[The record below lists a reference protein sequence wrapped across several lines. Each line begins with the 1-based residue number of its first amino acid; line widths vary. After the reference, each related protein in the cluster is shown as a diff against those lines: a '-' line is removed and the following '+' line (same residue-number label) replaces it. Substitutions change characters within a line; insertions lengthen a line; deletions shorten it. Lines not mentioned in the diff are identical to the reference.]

1 MNYENIL
8 QRGELLMNPTVNA
21 LEKRVVS
28 KTMMRILPF
37 ILILYIIAY
46 LDRVNLGYAAL
57 QMNAELALTAEVFGL
72 LSGIFFIGYFFFEVP
87 SNMIMH
93 KVGPKIWIARIMLTW
108 GIVVILTGFAQ
119 TTTQLYILRFLLG
132 VAEAGFFPGIILYLT
147 YWFRN
152 RERGKATAVLILALP
167 IGGLI
172 GAPLSTWILDN
183 ISWLN
188 MSGWRWMF
196 IIEGIPALILG
207 VVVLF
212 YMTNRPANAKW
223 LTQDEKDWLE
233 GELEAERQVSK
244 KVNKVSKLE
253 MLKDSKI
260 WKLSLLYFAAYT
272 GIYGLSFW
280 MPTIIKSLSA
290 TATTNMEIGWLAMIP
305 SLVGIPAILFVGWNA
320 DRTNEYKNHL
330 LVCFLISVLG
340 FIGCGF
346 SSSVFMMVL
355 MLAITSAGLYGF
367 TGCFFAYLTFFFT
380 DSTAPVGIA
389 VVNSFAALGGF
400 VGPMILGAVA
410 FTTGMFIIA
419 GLLVIGAITLMTLK
433 LSSER
438 KEAKLTS
445 ANIKTGTL

>member
-1 MNYENIL
+1 
-8 QRGELLMNPTVNA
+8 MNPTANA

-28 KTMMRILPF
+28 KTMIRILPF

-93 KVGPKIWIARIMLTW
+93 KIGPKIWIARIMLTW

-119 TTTQLYILRFLLG
+119 TTTHLYILRFLLG
-132 VAEAGFFPGIILYLT
+132 VAEAGFFPGVILYLT

-152 RERGKATAVLILALP
+152 RERGKATAVLLLALP

-183 ISWLN
+183 VAWLS

-196 IIEGIPALILG
+196 ILEGIPALILG

-223 LTQDEKDWLE
+223 LTQEEKNWLE
-233 GELEAERQVSK
+233 SELEAERQLSK

-290 TATTNMEIGWLAMIP
+290 TATTNLEIGWLAMIP
-305 SLVGIPAILFVGWNA
+305 SVVGIPAILFVGWNA
-320 DRTNEYKNHL
+320 DRTNAYKNHL

-346 SSSVFMMVL
+346 STSTFMMVL

-400 VGPMILGAVA
+400 VGPMILGSVA

-419 GLLVIGAITLMTLK
+419 GLLVIGAIILMTLR
-433 LSSER
+433 LSTER
-438 KEAKLTS
+438 KDAKL
-445 ANIKTGTL
+445 IKTNVNTEAPL

>member
-1 MNYENIL
+1 
-8 QRGELLMNPTVNA
+8 MNPTANA
-21 LEKRVVS
+21 LEKRVIS

-93 KVGPKIWIARIMLTW
+93 KIGPKIWIARIMLTW

-119 TTTQLYILRFLLG
+119 TTTHLYILRFLLG
-132 VAEAGFFPGIILYLT
+132 VAEAGFFPGVILYLT

-152 RERGKATAVLILALP
+152 RERGKATAVLLLALP

-183 ISWLN
+183 ITWLN

-196 IIEGIPALILG
+196 ILEGIPALILG

-223 LTQDEKDWLE
+223 LTQEEKDWLE

-253 MLKDSKI
+253 MLKDLKI

-290 TATTNMEIGWLAMIP
+290 TATTNLEIGWLAMIP
-305 SLVGIPAILFVGWNA
+305 SIVGIPAILFVGWNA
-320 DRTNEYKNHL
+320 DRTNAYKNHL

-400 VGPMILGAVA
+400 VGPMILGSVA

-419 GLLVIGAITLMTLK
+419 GILVIGAITLMTLK
-433 LSSER
+433 LATER
-438 KEAKLTS
+438 KEAKLTT
-445 ANIKTGTL
+445 ANIETEASL

>member
-1 MNYENIL
+1 MT
-8 QRGELLMNPTVNA
+8 QTVNA
-21 LEKRVVS
+21 LEKRTIN
-28 KTMMRILPF
+28 KTMFRILPF
-37 ILILYIIAY
+37 ILVLYIVAY

-93 KVGPKIWIARIMLTW
+93 KIGAKVWIARIMFSW
-108 GIVVILTGFAQ
+108 GIIVVLTGFAQ
-119 TTTQLYILRFLLG
+119 TTTHLYILRFLLG

-147 YWFRN
+147 YWFRA
-152 RERGKATAVLILALP
+152 RERGKATAVLLLALP

-172 GAPLSTWILDN
+172 GAPVSTWILDN
-183 ISWLN
+183 ISWLS

-196 IIEGIPALILG
+196 ILEGIPAVILG
-207 VVVLF
+207 FIVIF
-212 YMTNRPANAKW
+212 YLTNRPANAKW
-223 LTQDEKDWLE
+223 LSQEEKDWLE
-233 GELEAERQVSK
+233 GELESERQQSLM
-244 KVNKVSKLE
+244 VNKVSKRE
-253 MLKDSKI
+253 MLKDSKV

-290 TATTNMEIGWLAMIP
+290 TATTNLEIGWLAMIP
-305 SLVGIPAILFVGWNA
+305 AVVGIPAILFVGWSA
-320 DRTNEYKNHL
+320 DRTNAHKSHL
-330 LVCFLISVLG
+330 LVCFLISIIG

-346 SSSVFMMVL
+346 SNSVFMMVL

-380 DSTAPVGIA
+380 ESTAPVGIA
-389 VVNSFAALGGF
+389 LVNSFAALGGF

-410 FTTGMFIIA
+410 FTSGMFIIA
-419 GLLVIGAITLMTLK
+419 GLLAIGGVTLMSLK
-433 LSSER
+433 LASER
-438 KEAKLTS
+438 KLEKLKEAQ
-445 ANIKTGTL
+445 AN

>member
-1 MNYENIL
+1 MN
-8 QRGELLMNPTVNA
+8 QTVNA

-57 QMNAELALTAEVFGL
+57 QMNAELALSAEVFGL

-93 KVGPKIWIARIMLTW
+93 KVGPKIWIARIMITW

-119 TTTQLYILRFLLG
+119 TTTHLYILRFLLG
-132 VAEAGFFPGIILYLT
+132 VAEAGFFPGVILYLT

-152 RERGKATAVLILALP
+152 RERGKATAVLLLALP

-172 GAPLSTWILDN
+172 GAPVSTWILDN
-183 ISWLN
+183 ITWLQ

-196 IIEGIPALILG
+196 ILEGIPALILG
-207 VVVLF
+207 VFVLF

-223 LTQDEKDWLE
+223 LTQEEKDWLE

-253 MLKDSKI
+253 MLKESKI

-290 TATTNMEIGWLAMIP
+290 SATTNLEIGWLAMIP
-305 SLVGIPAILFVGWNA
+305 SIVGIPAILFVGWNA
-320 DRTNEYKNHL
+320 DRTNAYKNHL

-346 SSSVFMMVL
+346 SSNVFMMVL

-380 DSTAPVGIA
+380 ESTAPVGIA

-419 GLLVIGAITLMTLK
+419 GLLIIGAITLMTLK
-433 LSSER
+433 WSTKR
-438 KEAKLTS
+438 KEEKLTR
-445 ANIKTGTL
+445 ANVKTETSL

>member
-1 MNYENIL
+1 MN
-8 QRGELLMNPTVNA
+8 QTVNA
-21 LEKRVVS
+21 LEKRVLS

-119 TTTQLYILRFLLG
+119 TTTHLYILRFLLG
-132 VAEAGFFPGIILYLT
+132 VAEAGFFPGVILYLT

-152 RERGKATAVLILALP
+152 RERGKATAVLLLALP

-196 IIEGIPALILG
+196 ILEGIPALILG

-223 LTQDEKDWLE
+223 LSQEEKDWLE
-233 GELEAERQVSK
+233 GELEAERQLSK

-253 MLKDSKI
+253 MLKDLKI

-290 TATTNMEIGWLAMIP
+290 TATTNLEIGWLAMIP
-305 SLVGIPAILFVGWNA
+305 SIVGIPAILFVGWNA
-320 DRTNEYKNHL
+320 DRTNAYKNHL

-410 FTTGMFIIA
+410 FTSGMFIIA

-433 LSSER
+433 LSTER
-438 KEAKLTS
+438 KEAKLTG
-445 ANIKTGTL
+445 ANVKTEASL